1 MTEEERRQRL
11 RELGY
16 DPEKYDLL
24 TPLESAQRRTTM
36 GSAALTGV
44 KQSVGPMAGGAA
56 GALLGAKVGF
66 AGGGPIGALAG
77 SLVGGIVGGFGGG
90 AVQSAVEE
98 AALDEADQA
107 ALMLERQAAAQK
119 YPYTTF
125 FSQVAPSLL
134 LVRPDPRQLM
144 ALPGAIKNAPLRTQS
159 ALEKYALTNAGI
171 SSGLEAGV
179 EAGTQ
184 AIRGGEMD
192 YRRIALAGL
201 VGGTLT
207 QPWLL
212 GKRIYGS
219 AEAPLPDKVKV
230 RDAEGN
236 VQEINNPALMEQLA
250 ATRSRVFEEKEAS
263 AAEKQL
269 ELDIQAKEA
278 EQAANDSA
286 RADAETAKRDETTAS
301 EDKESA
307 RLLKEEGITLNR
319 EFEAAQKKQKAL
331 EKETEALRQQHGSDH
346 ILVRNKQTEALKA
359 LEDVVTVRERILE
372 HNRA

>member
-1 MTEEERRQRL
+1 MTEEERRQELL
-11 RELGY
+11 RMGL
-16 DPEKYDLL
+16 DPAKYRFV
-24 TPLESAQRRTTM
+24 TNEEEALERTTM

-56 GALLGAKVGF
+56 GALLGGKIGAV
-66 AGGGPIGALAG
+66 GGPIGIAA
-77 SLVGGIVGGFGGG
+77 GGIIGGIIGGLGGG

-119 YPYTTF
+119 YPTTTF

-134 LVRPDPRQLM
+134 LARPDPRQLM

-184 AIRGGEMD
+184 AIRDEEMD
-192 YRRIALAGL
+192 YSRIALAGL

-212 GKRIYGS
+212 GKKIYGS
-219 AEAPLPDKVKV
+219 TEAPLPDKIKLK
-230 RDAEGN
+230 DAEGN
-236 VQEINNPALMEQLA
+236 LGKPQQ
-250 ATRSRVFEEKEAS
+250 RSS
-263 AAEKQL
+263 L
-269 ELDIQAKEA
+269 
-278 EQAANDSA
+278 S
-286 RADAETAKRDETTAS
+286 
-301 EDKESA
+301 
-307 RLLKEEGITLNR
+307 
-319 EFEAAQKKQKAL
+319 
-331 EKETEALRQQHGSDH
+331 
-346 ILVRNKQTEALKA
+346 
-359 LEDVVTVRERILE
+359 
-372 HNRA
+372 